1 MSATLD
7 DAVRCPAAHPEDRS
21 SCQGPADAVLIVDA
35 VGDEAIG
42 CVHHG
47 AALVASVA
55 GTRVYPLAV
64 PGAAI
69 DCYRRAVGL
78 PSFPFYRRAVGVA
91 R

>member
-1 MSATLD
+1 VSATLD
-7 DAVRCPAAHPEDRS
+7 DAARCPAAHPEDPS
-21 SCQGPADAVLIVDA
+21 PCHGPADAVLVVDA

-47 AALVASVA
+47 AALLASVA
-55 GTRVYPLAV
+55 GSRVYPLTV

-69 DCYRRAVGL
+69 DCHRRAVRL
-78 PSFPFYRRAVGVA
+78 PSCPFYRRVAGVA